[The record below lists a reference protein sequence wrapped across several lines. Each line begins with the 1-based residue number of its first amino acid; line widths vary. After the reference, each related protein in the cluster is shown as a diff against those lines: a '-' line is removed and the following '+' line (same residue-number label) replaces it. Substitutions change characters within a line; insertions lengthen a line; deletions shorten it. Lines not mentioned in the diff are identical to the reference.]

1 MIMNCKEFKDNVI
14 DLFDTTIDMQ
24 MLAECKAHMAECSEC
39 KAYYDELAEVFNVL
53 QPRELPAK
61 KSVSKLKA
69 KPRHLWRPIAAAA
82 VFLLGFVIGWSRLFS
97 ASAVAETS
105 RGQIF
110 EQWIKSVQNV
120 GSFKMAVYARTTPN
134 ESFAYFDPKADFV
147 RIDAEL
153 LQQNDS
159 VFYRVGKQNGRSI
172 VFDGQ
177 TQYMWIP
184 NALYVKGPR
193 TANFLENFV
202 SLLYPGRLL
211 AMQKSAIDFSKK
223 NDMVCTE
230 TDSAITL
237 TFKGKDKNN
246 DLQQLLETGKMGD
259 CEMVVENVFTKNDG
273 LLRFVKLWVVD
284 SGQKILLLHI
294 DNIQYNIMTSRS
306 YLTQIPDAQWTDVAE
321 VTSGTGINRLNKLQ
335 NETATQAARFILKAI
350 ISGDYNQASEAL
362 VYYKNILPRLTENM
376 KGCKVSDFMERRDGD
391 HTATFVFYT
400 LTYPNGKQEQKHIA
414 VRNDNERHIWI
425 VDGGL

>member
-1 MIMNCKEFKDNVI
+1 MNCKEFKDNVI

>member
-1 MIMNCKEFKDNVI
+1 MNCKEFKDNVI

-39 KAYYDELAEVFNVL
+39 KAFYDELAEVFDVL
-53 QPRELPAK
+53 QPQELPAK

-69 KPRHLWRPIAAAA
+69 KNRHLWRPIAAAA

-193 TANFLENFV
+193 TVNFLENFV

-223 NDMVCTE
+223 NAMVCTE
-230 TDSAITL
+230 TDSTITL
-237 TFKGKDKNN
+237 IFKGKDKNN

-259 CEMVVENVFTKNDG
+259 CEIVVENVFTKNDG

-294 DNIQYNIMTSRS
+294 DNIQYNIMMSRS

-321 VTSGTGINRLNKLQ
+321 VTSGTAIGRLSKLQ
-335 NETATQAARFILKAI
+335 NVTATQAARFILKAI

-391 HTATFVFYT
+391 HIATFVFYT